1 MESFKIGD
9 IVSSNQHPYFET
21 YQESIISGEHL
32 MTPPMM
38 VVVEV
43 LLILKNEHSEESGEK
58 ILEEGMANC
67 KCIWFSSKTY
77 QFEDHWFY
85 SNQLKHIKEKKRNS
99 DEIELKVGATVS
111 LKTIKLE
118 LKKKKSSLSVEHSY
132 NESKD
137 KKSIT
142 SLLSFV
148 SPVMQVLQIKK
159 TESKE
164 IKFDMK
170 SGKQKRFYPKTEVK
184 CKWFNPSA
192 DKFTE
197 KFLPLE
203 VLLVLPM
210 IGNKKIDEINMVIYN
225 RGILVTEQ
233 TLFRPSAIYFRSGF
247 YLLSGFDFI
256 KNKSIDIPIS
266 DDFVVKTEKD
276 LYVKIAPDFKLIPS
290 HRGKEWSE
298 KSSID
303 SLLKDSV
310 SNRYFTTIK
319 YKNREEKLTTRT
331 VSDIKLHSTLERLE
345 TATETTLV
353 EVLYLEAYC
362 HLRETIRYFK
372 VDRVISIKQLN
383 LKYKIL

>member
-1 MESFKIGD
+1 
-9 IVSSNQHPYFET
+9 
-21 YQESIISGEHL
+21 
-32 MTPPMM
+32 
-38 VVVEV
+38 
-43 LLILKNEHSEESGEK
+43 
-58 ILEEGMANC
+58 
-67 KCIWFSSKTY
+67 
-77 QFEDHWFY
+77 
-85 SNQLKHIKEKKRNS
+85 
-99 DEIELKVGATVS
+99 
-111 LKTIKLE
+111 
-118 LKKKKSSLSVEHSY
+118 
-132 NESKD
+132 
-137 KKSIT
+137 
-142 SLLSFV
+142 
-148 SPVMQVLQIKK
+148 
-159 TESKE
+159 
-164 IKFDMK
+164 
-170 SGKQKRFYPKTEVK
+170 
-184 CKWFNPSA
+184 
-192 DKFTE
+192 
-197 KFLPLE
+197 
-203 VLLVLPM
+203 
-210 IGNKKIDEINMVIYN
+210 
-225 RGILVTEQ
+225 
-233 TLFRPSAIYFRSGF
+233 
-247 YLLSGFDFI
+247 LSGFDFI

>member
-21 YQESIISGEHL
+21 YQKSIISGEHL